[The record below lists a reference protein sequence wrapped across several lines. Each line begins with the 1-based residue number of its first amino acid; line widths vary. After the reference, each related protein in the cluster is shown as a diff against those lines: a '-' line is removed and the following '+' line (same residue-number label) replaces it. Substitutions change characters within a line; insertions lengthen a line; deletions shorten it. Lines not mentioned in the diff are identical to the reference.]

1 MKDLNIIPTKEL
13 LLISAMIGI
22 MDQYMDKD
30 SEDYF
35 LHKNMSS
42 GEYAAEALIYYN
54 IADDDGYGIRLC
66 RKKADEVDD
75 ILMRRKKHNFM
86 IIHDYENDIS
96 YETIC
101 GKVT

>member
-13 LLISAMIGI
+13 LLISAMVGI

-30 SEDYF
+30 GEDYF

-54 IADDDGYGIRLC
+54 IADDDGHGIKLC
-66 RKKADEVDD
+66 RKRSEEVDD

-86 IIHDYENDIS
+86 TIHDYENNIS

-101 GKVT
+101 GEVD